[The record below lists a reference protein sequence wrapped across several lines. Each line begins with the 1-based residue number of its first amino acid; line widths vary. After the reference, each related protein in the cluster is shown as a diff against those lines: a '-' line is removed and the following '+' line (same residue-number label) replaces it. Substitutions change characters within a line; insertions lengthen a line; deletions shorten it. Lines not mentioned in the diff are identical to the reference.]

1 MEMTSKKV
9 INRIFN
15 ALILLFFATPFL
27 FMFYGQLQQGSPGL
41 DFQVLIAENPN
52 LNILFITSFITP
64 FIGYYMLRLKQ
75 ELNEDADVELIL
87 SHLILAVISF
97 VIMGNVTYGLF
108 ISILTYFIFRNW
120 KIGFKEVPRYFKK
133 NGINLT
139 DFLAPIAFLIVA
151 ILVRVMLILV
161 TNA

>member
-15 ALILLFFATPFL
+15 ALIILFFATPFI
-27 FMFYGQLQQGSPGL
+27 FMFYGQLQQRAIGL
-41 DFQVLIAENPN
+41 DFQELLAASPN

-75 ELNEDADVELIL
+75 ELAEDADVEMIL
-87 SHLILAVISF
+87 THLILAVISF
-97 VIMGNVTYGLF
+97 IIMGNITYGLF
-108 ISILTYFIFRNW
+108 ISILTFFIFRNW
-120 KIGFKEVPRYFKK
+120 KITLKNIPEYYKEHGVH
-133 NGINLT
+133 IT

-151 ILVRVMLILV
+151 IIVRIMLTLV
-161 TNA
+161 TNI

>member
-15 ALILLFFATPFL
+15 ALITLFFATPFL
-27 FMFYGQLQQGSPGL
+27 FMLYGQLQQGAIGL
-41 DFQVLIAENPN
+41 DFQELLAGSPN

-64 FIGYYMLRLKQ
+64 FIGYYMLRLRQ
-75 ELNEDADVELIL
+75 ELDENADVEMIL

-97 VIMGNVTYGLF
+97 IIMGNVTYGLF
-108 ISILTYFIFRNW
+108 VSILTFFIFRSW
-120 KIGFKEVPRYFKK
+120 KVALKAIPKYFQK
-133 NGINLT
+133 NGFHIT
-139 DFLAPIAFLIVA
+139 DYLAPMTFLVVA
-151 ILVRVMLILV
+151 ILVRIMLTLV